1 MKGAVYSIPTSF
13 ETADVHDDVEIFEVL
28 TAMKMTT
35 TARTSN
41 LTAKLYLQ

>member
-1 MKGAVYSIPTSF
+1 MQCTAVPTSF
-13 ETADVHDDVEIFEVL
+13 ETVDVYDDVEIFEVL
-28 TAMKMTT
+28 TAMKMKT